1 MQPSFQ
7 TINPCNNKLIK
18 TFDIHSQNQVENIL
32 TSARQNYKTLQNWP
46 LEKRANILIALA
58 DILESKSEALAKLMT
73 LEIGKP
79 ITEGEDEIKKCAL
92 VCKYY
97 AENGPLFLHNEVV
110 KVDNNS
116 AQVIKQSLGTVLAI
130 MPWNFPFWQTFRVA
144 AAAFMS
150 GNTILLKP
158 ANNTPQCALAIAEI
172 FAEATKVR
180 GILQTLFVKHNDIEK
195 IIADKRIN
203 SVSLTGSFKAG
214 SSVAQL
220 AGKYMKSCVMEL
232 GGCDPFIIFADA
244 NLAEAST
251 QGVHSRCINAGQSC
265 IAAKRFLIEKSIY
278 NNFCEIITNKMQNLI
293 VGDPI
298 NKNTSMGPLAT
309 KQQQQILHEQVTDA
323 KKQGAQILCGGKIPE
338 GDNCFYPPTVITE
351 VTSKMRIW
359 NEETF
364 GPVATIIPFDND
376 EEALRIAN
384 GTEFGLGASIWTTS
398 KKRISKFTNML
409 ECGSVYINDFVKSN
423 PKLPFGGIKNSGY
436 GHELAKEG
444 LLNFVN
450 LKTVYEKQ

>member
-1 MQPSFQ
+1 
-7 TINPCNNKLIK
+7 
-18 TFDIHSQNQVENIL
+18 
-32 TSARQNYKTLQNWP
+32 
-46 LEKRANILIALA
+46 
-58 DILESKSEALAKLMT
+58 
-73 LEIGKP
+73 
-79 ITEGEDEIKKCAL
+79 
-92 VCKYY
+92 
-97 AENGPLFLHNEVV
+97 
-110 KVDNNS
+110 
-116 AQVIKQSLGTVLAI
+116 
-130 MPWNFPFWQTFRVA
+130 
-144 AAAFMS
+144 
-150 GNTILLKP
+150 
-158 ANNTPQCALAIAEI
+158 
-172 FAEATKVR
+172 
-180 GILQTLFVKHNDIEK
+180 
-195 IIADKRIN
+195 
-203 SVSLTGSFKAG
+203 
-214 SSVAQL
+214 
-220 AGKYMKSCVMEL
+220 
-232 GGCDPFIIFADA
+232 
-244 NLAEAST
+244 
-251 QGVHSRCINAGQSC
+251 
-265 IAAKRFLIEKSIY
+265 
-278 NNFCEIITNKMQNLI
+278 MQNLI